1 VAVNSRR
8 DVLRF
13 LAGIG
18 VGAGIVEVYEK
29 LHNMPL
35 LENRFRAEASYWIN
49 EYNTARGMLN
59 QLEQQYNSAK
69 ETITNLT

>member
-1 VAVNSRR
+1 
-8 DVLRF
+8 
-13 LAGIG
+13 
-18 VGAGIVEVYEK
+18 VEVYEK

-49 EYNTARGMLN
+49 EYNTARERIN
-59 QLEQQYNSAK
+59 QLEQQYSSAK